1 MVLVDTSVWIE
12 YFKGTERAA
21 GLNELIDNNALCINN
36 LVLAELLPSINL
48 RKESELKRLL
58 LTVNQIDIE
67 IDWDEI
73 IDMQTKNLLN
83 GINKVGIPDL
93 IIAQNAIK
101 NDLFLFSFDKH
112 FRLMQDLFE
121 LKMFTDEECSE

>member
-12 YFKGTERAA
+12 YFKGTGRAA
-21 GLNELIDNNALCINN
+21 VLNELINNNALCINN

-48 RKESELKRLL
+48 RKESELKQLL
-58 LTVNQIDIE
+58 LTIKQIDIE

-93 IIAQNAIK
+93 IIAQNAIN
-101 NDLFLFSFDKH
+101 NDLFLFSFIKH
-112 FRLMQDLFE
+112 FSLMSELFG
-121 LKMFTDEECSE
+121 L

>member
-1 MVLVDTSVWIE
+1 M
-12 YFKGTERAA
+12 
-21 GLNELIDNNALCINN
+21 LNELINNNTLCINN

-48 RKESELKRLL
+48 KKESELKRLL
-58 LTVNQIDIE
+58 LTINQIDIE

-93 IIAQNAIK
+93 IIAQNAI
-101 NDLFLFSFDKH
+101 NNNLFLFSFDKH
-112 FRLMQDLFE
+112 FSLMSDLFG
-121 LKMFTDEECSE
+121 LKMFMDGKNST

>member
-12 YFKGTERAA
+12 YFKGTRRAA
-21 GLNELIDNNALCINN
+21 MLNELINNNTLCINN

-48 RKESELKRLL
+48 KKESELKRLL
-58 LTVNQIDIE
+58 LTINQIDIE

-83 GINKVGIPDL
+83 GVNKVGIPDL
-93 IIAQNAIK
+93 IIAQNAIN

-112 FRLMQDLFE
+112 FSLMSDLFG
-121 LKMFTDEECSE
+121 LKMFTDEEYSE

>member
-1 MVLVDTSVWIE
+1 MVLVVTSVWIE
-12 YFKGTERAA
+12 YFKGTGRAA
-21 GLNELIDNNALCINN
+21 ALNELINNNALCINN
-36 LVLAELLPSINL
+36 LVLAELIPSINL
-48 RKESELKRLL
+48 KKESKLKRLL

-93 IIAQNAIK
+93 IIAQNAI
-101 NDLFLFSFDKH
+101 NNNLFLFSFDKH
-112 FRLMQDLFE
+112 FSLMSDLFG
-121 LKMFTDEECSE
+121 LKKCTDGKNST

>member
-12 YFKGTERAA
+12 YFKGTGRAA
-21 GLNELIDNNALCINN
+21 VLNELINNNALCINN
-36 LVLAELLPSINL
+36 LVLAELIPSINL
-48 RKESELKRLL
+48 KKESKLKRLL

-93 IIAQNAIK
+93 IIAQNAI
-101 NDLFLFSFDKH
+101 NNNLFLFSFDKH
-112 FRLMQDLFE
+112 FSLMSDLFG
-121 LKMFTDEECSE
+121 LKMFTDGKNST

>member
-21 GLNELIDNNALCINN
+21 VLNELINNNALCINN

>member
-12 YFKGTERAA
+12 YFKGTGRTAV
-21 GLNELIDNNALCINN
+21 LNELINNNALCINN
-36 LVLAELLPSINL
+36 LVLAELIPSINL
-48 RKESELKRLL
+48 KKESKLKRLL

-93 IIAQNAIK
+93 IIAQNAIN

-112 FRLMQDLFE
+112 FSLMSDLFG
-121 LKMFTDEECSE
+121 LKIFTDGKSST

>member
-12 YFKGTERAA
+12 YFKGTGRAA
-21 GLNELIDNNALCINN
+21 ALNELINNNALCINN
-36 LVLAELLPSINL
+36 LVLAELIPSINL
-48 RKESELKRLL
+48 KKESKLKRLL

-73 IDMQTKNLLN
+73 VDMQTKNLLN

-93 IIAQNAIK
+93 IIAQNAI
-101 NDLFLFSFDKH
+101 NNNL
-112 FRLMQDLFE
+112 
-121 LKMFTDEECSE
+121 

>member
-12 YFKGTERAA
+12 YFKGSARSAV
-21 GLNELIDNNALCINN
+21 LKKLIHNNTLCINN
-36 LVLAELLPSINL
+36 LVLAELIPSINL
-48 RKESELKRLL
+48 KKESELKRLL
-58 LTVNQIDIE
+58 LTINQIDIE

-93 IIAQNAIK
+93 IIAQNAIN

-112 FRLMQDLFE
+112 FSLMSDLFG
-121 LKMFTDEECSE
+121 LKMFTDEEYSE

>member
-12 YFKGTERAA
+12 YFKGTGRTAV
-21 GLNELIDNNALCINN
+21 LNELINNNALCINN
-36 LVLAELLPSINL
+36 LVLAELIPSINL
-48 RKESELKRLL
+48 KKESKLKRLL

-93 IIAQNAIK
+93 IIAQNAI
-101 NDLFLFSFDKH
+101 NNNLFLFSFDKH
-112 FRLMQDLFE
+112 FSLMSDLFG
-121 LKMFTDEECSE
+121 LKIFTDGKSST

>member
-12 YFKGTERAA
+12 YFKGTGRAA
-21 GLNELIDNNALCINN
+21 VLNELINNNALCINN

-48 RKESELKRLL
+48 RKESELKQLL
-58 LTVNQIDIE
+58 LTIKQVDME
-67 IDWDEI
+67 IDWNEI

-93 IIAQNAIK
+93 IIAQNAI
-101 NDLFLFSFDKH
+101 NNNLFLFSFDKH
-112 FRLMQDLFE
+112 FRLMSDLFG
-121 LKMFTDEECSE
+121 LKIFKDGERSE

>member
-12 YFKGTERAA
+12 YFKGTGCAA
-21 GLNELIDNNALCINN
+21 VLNELINNNALCINN

-48 RKESELKRLL
+48 KKESELKRLL
-58 LTVNQIDIE
+58 HTINQIDIE

-93 IIAQNAIK
+93 IIAQNAI
-101 NDLFLFSFDKH
+101 NNNLFLFSFDKH
-112 FRLMQDLFE
+112 FSLMSDLFG
-121 LKMFTDEECSE
+121 LKMFTDRKNST

>member
-12 YFKGTERAA
+12 YFKGTGRTAV
-21 GLNELIDNNALCINN
+21 LNELINNNALCINN
-36 LVLAELLPSINL
+36 LVLAELIPSINL
-48 RKESELKRLL
+48 KKESKLKRLL

-93 IIAQNAIK
+93 IIAQNAIN

-112 FRLMQDLFE
+112 FSLMSDLFG
-121 LKMFTDEECSE
+121 LKMFTDGKSST